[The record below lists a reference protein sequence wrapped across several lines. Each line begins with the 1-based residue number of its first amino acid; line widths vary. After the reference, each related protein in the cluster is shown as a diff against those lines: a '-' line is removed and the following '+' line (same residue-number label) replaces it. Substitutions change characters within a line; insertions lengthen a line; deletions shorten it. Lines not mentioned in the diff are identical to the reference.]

1 MLRLCTSNIESVYLG
16 STKINKAYLGS
27 TLVYNSD
34 QRHPYHAK
42 IEYLETTGTQ
52 YIDTGIV
59 QTTRNFEVTIQ
70 FQWIGSTVSDFESF
84 FAYMV
89 DGGITPRSGFHKYQ
103 GNWMFGTNVTTSTG
117 VTVDNN
123 VHTLFWTSNAS
134 TQQEDLYIDNVK
146 IGTGTTTSTG
156 ISNNTISFFLGSR
169 NRNGSIDYPAA
180 TRFMSLKYKEFSD
193 NDHAVKTSEWD
204 FIPVRIQQTG
214 YMYDRVS
221 GQLFGNSGTGD
232 FTLGQDVHVYYEDLT
247 YVKFT
252 GDQYIEFDYHPN
264 PNTKLE
270 IEMQFE
276 ANANTQVS
284 GGNAWLGL
292 RNETQSG
299 KSFGSNFGGDA
310 SQYKELFYWFE
321 GGYVSSVWNQSY
333 GEAIY
338 VRDLWTYYN
347 NNVSF
352 LAKNT
357 TTETKTTTNTGT
369 LVLGGSGSLV
379 PFKRHNLKIYSL
391 KISNGNTLLYDCI
404 PMSENG
410 KSGLYNLVTNE
421 FLTSMSGTNLQGVLK
436 PYDGWTFGR
445 IYNGSVNRGSNV
457 TTGTSGGSKISPKF
471 PCVGGHTIVY
481 NYDSQGREPKV
492 VQGSDY
498 AEQSMKLYNSS
509 GSNPTG
515 SSSTHNL
522 GARTGTSITNV
533 AQLPSDAA
541 YFEVATTYSVDNFY
555 IYDRTSGKYIFKG
568 KNITANSQ

>member
-1 MLRLCTSNIESVYLG
+1 MLRLGTSNIESIYLG
-16 STKINKAYLGS
+16 STKIAKAYLGS
-27 TLVYNSD
+27 NLVYDGD
-34 QRHPYHAK
+34 QEHPYHAR
-42 IEYLETTGTQ
+42 IEYLECSGVQ
-52 YIDTGIV
+52 YIDTGIIGTQNTKIEAKV
-59 QTTRNFEVTIQ
+59 FLGTPNNSYMYVYGCRGDNSHSITFCGGSGVNCRFGNQTVVNTTQNDTLYTVIQDKNKITIN
-70 FQWIGSTVSDFESF
+70 GVSNNYGTVSDFTTPTNLYLMRADTTGYDLIGKF
-84 FAYMV
+84 YYCKIW
-89 DGGITPRSGFHKYQ
+89 DG
-103 GNWMFGTNVTTSTG
+103 N
-117 VTVDNN
+117 
-123 VHTLFWTSNAS
+123 TL
-134 TQQEDLYIDNVK
+134 V
-146 IGTGTTTSTG
+146 
-156 ISNNTISFFLGSR
+156 R
-169 NRNGSIDYPAA
+169 
-180 TRFMSLKYKEFSD
+180 
-193 NDHAVKTSEWD
+193 D

-221 GQLFGNSGTGD
+221 GQLFGNSGTDD
-232 FTLGQDVHVYYEDLT
+232 FTLGQDTHVYYEDLT

-299 KSFGSNFGGDA
+299 KSFGSNFGGNA
-310 SQYKELFYWFE
+310 SQYNELFYWFE
-321 GGYVSSVWNQSY
+321 GGYVSSIWNQSY

-410 KSGLYNLVTNE
+410 KNGLYNLVTNE

-436 PYDGWTFGR
+436 PYDGWSFGR
-445 IYNGSVNRGSNV
+445 IYNGTVSRSSNV
-457 TTGTSGGSKISPKF
+457 TTGTSGGVKISPKF

-492 VQGSDY
+492 VFGSDY
-498 AEQSMKLYNSS
+498 GEQSMKLYNSS